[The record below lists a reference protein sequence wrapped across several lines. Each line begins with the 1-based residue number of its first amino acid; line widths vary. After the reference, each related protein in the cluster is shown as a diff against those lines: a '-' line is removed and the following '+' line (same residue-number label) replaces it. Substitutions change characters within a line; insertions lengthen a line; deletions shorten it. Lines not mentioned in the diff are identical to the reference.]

1 MIAGLIER
9 IKQNEGYSET
19 VYKCTAGYDTIGYG
33 FDIKDFKLSE
43 EISTTI
49 LTELIENKLNHLEKR
64 LDWFR
69 DMPPEV
75 QGIICEMVFQIG
87 FSGFCKF
94 KRAIAHFKE
103 KEFKHA
109 SEEML
114 DSKWAKKDSPQRA
127 KRLAKVVWNHG

>member
-33 FDIKDFKLSE
+33 FAIKDLKLSE
-43 EISTTI
+43 EISTII
-49 LTELIENKLNHLEKR
+49 LTELIENKLNHLAES
-64 LDWFR
+64 LDWFS

-75 QGIICEMVFQIG
+75 QGVICEMVFQIG

-103 KEFKHA
+103 KEFKQQI
-109 SEEML
+109 ENGL
-114 DSKWAKKDSPQRA
+114 VDKKQGNN
-127 KRLAKVVWNHG
+127 L

>member
-1 MIAGLIER
+1 MSDLTHN
-9 IKQNEGYSET
+9 IKKHEGYVKN
-19 VYKCTAGYDTIGYG
+19 VYKDSLGIDTIGYG
-33 FDIKDFKLSE
+33 FAIKDLKLSE

-75 QGIICEMVFQIG
+75 QGVICEMVFQIG